1 MIDNTTKSKY
11 LGKPTQC
18 PYCESINIL
27 KWNTHVRT
35 LDSFCQV
42 SYRQRIACG
51 ICKKEWIEVY
61 ELADI
66 IEVEEENDYSTIMT
80 WG

>member
-27 KWNTHVRT
+27 